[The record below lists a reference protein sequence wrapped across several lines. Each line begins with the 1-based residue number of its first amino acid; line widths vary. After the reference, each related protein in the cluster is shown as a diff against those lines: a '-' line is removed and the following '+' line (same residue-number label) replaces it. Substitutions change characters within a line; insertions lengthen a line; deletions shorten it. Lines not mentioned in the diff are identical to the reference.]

1 MSLPITL
8 HILACVIWVG
18 GMFFAHFMLR
28 PAAAELLP
36 PEQRLPLWAAV
47 FKRFFFWVWI
57 SSLTMPITGYWII
70 FGIFGGMVNTG
81 VYIHIMSLTGWLMLA
96 IYSFIYFKPYQQLQ
110 HAVSEQNWSEA
121 AGHLNTMRVLVTTNL
136 HLGLL
141 TIVIASGGKYLA
153 I

>member
-1 MSLPITL
+1 MMSFAITL
-8 HILACVIWVG
+8 HILASVIWVG

-28 PAAAELLP
+28 PSALEVLT

-57 SSLTMPITGYWII
+57 AAILLPLTGFWIT
-70 FGIFGGMVNTG
+70 FVVFGGIAGT
-81 VYIHIMSLTGWLMLA
+81 YIHIMSLTGLIMLG
-96 IYSFIYFKPYQQLQ
+96 IYTFIFFKPYQGLKRSVAGQDYD
-110 HAVSEQNWSEA
+110 A
-121 AGHLNTMRVLVTTNL
+121 ASQHLNLMRTLITANL

-141 TIVIASGGKYLA
+141 TIIVATAGKYLA